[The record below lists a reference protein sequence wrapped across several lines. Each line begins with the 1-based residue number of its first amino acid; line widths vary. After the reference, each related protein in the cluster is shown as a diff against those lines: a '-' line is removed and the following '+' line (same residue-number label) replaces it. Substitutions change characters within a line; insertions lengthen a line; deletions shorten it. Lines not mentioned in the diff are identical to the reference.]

1 MGPACAAL
9 GTCVPWEVPDSSPAC
24 AQERQ
29 EGAARMALEGYQE
42 TAVNRQVR
50 EDRVG
55 TCDAVLGI

>member
-1 MGPACAAL
+1 
-9 GTCVPWEVPDSSPAC
+9 
-24 AQERQ
+24 
-29 EGAARMALEGYQE
+29 MALEGYQE